1 MMNGTPASV
10 GPSRVGGYRCLIVA
24 ASAVMLMSTT
34 ALASSATLNCT
45 HKVNSKSVIESKITA
60 TQKVVRTVTPYLDG
74 MRKCF
79 MEMEVQI
86 DGNWIPTSGF
96 KIFDAD
102 MSETQACNLA
112 SKRAKVSLLSKLGL
126 ETVVQNVDRQCVEK
140 SVVKAATTNEM
151 CMRVYK
157 NVISAG
163 RPVRVWSKLCNENG
177 RWIRR

>member
-1 MMNGTPASV
+1 MMSIPSV
-10 GPSRVGGYRCLIVA
+10 VKKAGYTAMAFATV
-24 ASAVMLMSTT
+24 STT
-34 ALASSATLNCT
+34 SLANSGTLNCT
-45 HKVNSKSVIESKITA
+45 HLVDSKSVIESKITG
-60 TQKVVRTVTPYLDG
+60 TQKVVRSVTPYLDG
-74 MRKCF
+74 MRKCS

-96 KIFDAD
+96 KIFDPD
-102 MSETQACNLA
+102 MSETQACSLA

-126 ETVVQNVDRQCVEK
+126 ETVVQNVDKRCVEK
-140 SVVKAATTNEM
+140 TTISSGPKIVPSS

-157 NVISAG
+157 KVISAG